1 MQNSWIF
8 LSNLGLSGHP
18 FISVAESHPSCN
30 GTDRWLEFGL
40 FLDSVLNHS
49 GQIHVPGSLALQ
61 GAVASVAQV
70 TGGLLFWLMKG
81 KTSGP
86 VATST
91 KSGCSQDFNYRN
103 CCLSRNGLRKKC
115 TIFDISKGNMPKLQA
130 NPVCKADTISVIL
143 AKIMSIMGGNLWN
156 ECELSPSYSALALAT
171 ALVPSFDNSSS
182 NLLPIPVEDTSQ
194 EIKKERHES
203 LRSHCEVQGREE
215 WDKLYLSLRKDGC
228 VRDVTEPRTGIK
240 FPTALVSDGCGS
252 SNTSPI
258 SQVLVGIGSRSKT
271 IAKVKSLKIY
281 AFGLYVHPDSLCKK
295 LGERYST
302 LPLEE
307 LKNHPNLFE
316 DLLRHDLQMTVR
328 LVVHYKGL
336 KLGMV
341 RNAFEGSLRRRLR
354 KIKGVADDDGMIAF
368 CSYFSKDISLS
379 PGTTIDFH
387 RLSGGQLRTEIGG
400 EELGTIYSRDLCR
413 AFFDQYVGEEPVSL
427 KAKQDIGENI
437 GRVLQK
443 C

>member
-1 MQNSWIF
+1 MQNSWLF
-8 LSNLGLSGHP
+8 LSNLGLSGYP
-18 FISVAESHPSCN
+18 FISAAEPHPSCKRS
-30 GTDRWLEFGL
+30 DRWLEFGL
-40 FLDSVLNHS
+40 FLDNVLTHS

-61 GAVASVAQV
+61 GALASVAQV
-70 TGGLLFWLMKG
+70 TGGLLLSLMRG

-86 VATST
+86 AAIST
-91 KSGCSQDFNYRN
+91 KSGCSQDFNHRN
-103 CCLSRNGLRKKC
+103 CRLSHNGLRKIY
-115 TIFDISKGNMPKLQA
+115 TIFDIGKGNMPKLQA
-130 NPVCKADTISVIL
+130 NAVCKADTLTVIL
-143 AKIMSIMGGNLWN
+143 ARIMSIMGGNLRN
-156 ECELSPSYSALALAT
+156 ECELFPSYSALALAT
-171 ALVPSFDNSSS
+171 AIVPSFDNSSS
-182 NLLPIPVEDTSQ
+182 KLSPIPVEDTSQ
-194 EIKKERHES
+194 EIKKERHEY

-215 WDKLYLSLRKDGC
+215 WDKLYLSVRKDGC

-240 FPTALVSDGCGS
+240 FPTALVSHGCGS

-271 IAKVKSLKIY
+271 VAKVKSLKIY
-281 AFGLYVHPDSLCKK
+281 AFGLYVQPDSVCKK

-307 LKNHPNLFE
+307 LKNHPDLFE
-316 DLLRHDLQMTVR
+316 DMLRQDLQMTVR
-328 LVVHYKGL
+328 LVVHYRGL

-387 RLSGGQLRTEIGG
+387 RLSGGRLRTEIGG
-400 EELGTIYSRDLCR
+400 KELGTIYSHDLCR
-413 AFFDQYVGEEPVSL
+413 AFFDLYVGEEPVSL